1 MRPSGILLNWAI
13 VGGHSRRLQLDKE
26 QLISELDSLTEIEA
40 DFMGWVCSYDRYDPD
55 VIGYDEVVEILEH
68 ELGSIDEKRSAK
80 ILKTKQLTANEMRDL
95 KNHVMD
101 YVAENG
107 GEETSY
113 WVGSHPNG
121 DVQAFIGM
129 YQYED
134 GSRDLADLF
143 ESYKDAAE
151 FGVKE
156 GFHLV
161 GD

>member
-1 MRPSGILLNWAI
+1 M
-13 VGGHSRRLQLDKE
+13 DKE

-55 VIGYDEVVEILEH
+55 VIGYDEVIDILEH
-68 ELGSIDEKRSAK
+68 ALGSIDGKRSAE
-80 ILKTKQLTANEMRDL
+80 ILKTKKLTADEMKDL
-95 KNHVMD
+95 KKHVMD
-101 YVAENG
+101 YVADNG
-107 GEETSY
+107 GGETSY
-113 WVGSHPNG
+113 WVGPHPNG
-121 DVQAFIGM
+121 DVQAFVGM